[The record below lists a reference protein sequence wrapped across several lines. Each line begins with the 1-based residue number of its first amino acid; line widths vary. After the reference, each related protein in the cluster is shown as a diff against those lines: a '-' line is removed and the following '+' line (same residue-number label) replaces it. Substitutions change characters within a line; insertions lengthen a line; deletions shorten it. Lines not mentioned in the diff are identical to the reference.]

1 MNSITH
7 WVNNGCICLFNS
19 DKTVKSALSSNKVSC
34 KCLLEWN
41 CGTPIKQYLKPVIKK
56 ERDFIELKI
65 KPSGSNDLISFYKN
79 ASVFLQRTALALCVL
94 Y

>member
-1 MNSITH
+1 MF
-7 WVNNGCICLFNS
+7 VRMELRDS
-19 DKTVKSALSSNKVSC
+19 DKAIFETC
-34 KCLLEWN
+34 D
-41 CGTPIKQYLKPVIKK
+41 KK

-79 ASVFLQRTALALCVL
+79 ASVFLQHTALALCVL